1 MLINK
6 TTLRDKLYY
15 EAIEK
20 LSEANEEKITKA
32 NPSLNNSYLDYVQSI
47 IDKGIEIETPKL
59 KDDEILSVH
68 INKVKGA
75 DNLTYLKID
84 VLRVKRRVNNV

>member
-1 MLINK
+1 MA
-6 TTLRDKLYY
+6 TDKFIFD
-15 EAIEK
+15 AKQK
-20 LSEANEEKITKA
+20 LSKKESIKKA
-32 NPSLNNSYLDYVQSI
+32 
-47 IDKGIEIETPKL
+47 IDFGIERETPKL

-84 VLRVKRRVNNV
+84 VLRVKKESK

>member
-1 MLINK
+1 MLLNK
-6 TTLRDKLYY
+6 TTLRDKLYN

-20 LSEANEEKITKA
+20 LSKANEEKITKA
-32 NPSLNNSYLDYVQSI
+32 NSSLNNSYLDYVQSI

-84 VLRVKRRVNNV
+84 VLRVKKT